1 MYFRHMSTKETRR
14 NRRIPYS
21 GLVRISWEDSHGAR
35 FAQGRCIDVS
45 ESGLRIEAPV
55 SIPLHTPVMLTA
67 ERIGLAGSA
76 SVKHL
81 SRFGAKY
88 LLGLQLNGILPAKV
102 REALRE
108 PQALRSPISV

>member
-1 MYFRHMSTKETRR
+1 MSTKEARR

-21 GLVRISWEDSHGAR
+21 GSVRISWEDAHGQR

-45 ESGLRIEAPV
+45 ETGLRIELPV

-67 ERIGLAGSA
+67 ERVGLRGSA

-81 SRFGAKY
+81 SRFGARH
-88 LLGLQLNGILPAKV
+88 LVGLQLNGILPTEV
-102 REALRE
+102 RDALRD
-108 PQALRSPISV
+108 PQALRTPLSV